1 MTWELQ
7 LKCQKSKEDMKSENR
22 TKRPDREQK
31 KDAREKEKEHAWR
44 YSTEKIEARMK
55 AKERRKTREES
66 ERGRERPRVKNTRE
80 HGKQQRTAGTREDIR
95 RKPNHKERGEKRK
108 KSKGGKART
117 QRNNR
122 KRTERPPQNGQT
134 RELKE
139 ETSLQ
144 RRRQQWNHLVWIK
157 QNQTRQHHL
166 IFNIFQHF
174 FSPATGIAIP
184 SCRPF
189 QQPTRH
195 PEMKLGDVTLEGR
208 CSFHTGYTACHKII
222 TRPVI

>member
-1 MTWELQ
+1 
-7 LKCQKSKEDMKSENR
+7 
-22 TKRPDREQK
+22 
-31 KDAREKEKEHAWR
+31 
-44 YSTEKIEARMK
+44 MK

-122 KRTERPPQNGQT
+122 KRTELPPQNGQT

-144 RRRQQWNHLVWIK
+144 RRRQQ
-157 QNQTRQHHL
+157 
-166 IFNIFQHF
+166 
-174 FSPATGIAIP
+174 
-184 SCRPF
+184 
-189 QQPTRH
+189 
-195 PEMKLGDVTLEGR
+195 
-208 CSFHTGYTACHKII
+208 
-222 TRPVI
+222 